1 MLIHE
6 DASTFHIWCGVV
18 AEESLGIWSATDG
31 TEHILGGDGLVF
43 VLLLEMNSSEFTV
56 FFQSLHHGVV
66 VDLDAAF
73 FHDHLEIL
81 ADLAVHIWQDAVH
94 PFDDGDLGAKIGE
107 CVGEFNADD
116 AAADDGDG
124 IWTLA
129 QLEELIAGDNAWQLH
144 AWNVQHDWL
153 GASGED
159 DVVGGVVGHC
169 AIGSGDL
176 HGLVRMEHAAPVDEG
191 DPVALEELFDA
202 ADELVD
208 GLLLVVDDL
217 FVIKMHVFCDDA
229 ELLSIFHFFVKGR
242 RMDHGLG
249 RNAAAI
255 EAGTADFA
263 FFNDGDGKSEFR
275 CFDRCHVSA
284 GTGPDDDQF
293 KMIFQFSYLL
303 HNVKRSVLIIQRSEP
318 GCQFLLRR
326 FCRC

>member
-6 DASTFHIWCGVV
+6 DASTFHIRCGVV

-159 DVVGGVVGHC
+159 DVVGGVVTVP
-169 AIGSGDL
+169 S
-176 HGLVRMEHAAPVDEG
+176 AAVTCT
-191 DPVALEELFDA
+191 VLFA
-202 ADELVD
+202 WSTPRPLMRVTP
-208 GLLLVVDDL
+208 LPL
-217 FVIKMHVFCDDA
+217 
-229 ELLSIFHFFVKGR
+229 
-242 RMDHGLG
+242 
-249 RNAAAI
+249 
-255 EAGTADFA
+255 
-263 FFNDGDGKSEFR
+263 KS
-275 CFDRCHVSA
+275 CSTPPTSWLMVSC
-284 GTGPDDDQF
+284 
-293 KMIFQFSYLL
+293 L
-303 HNVKRSVLIIQRSEP
+303 
-318 GCQFLLRR
+318 
-326 FCRC
+326 